1 MCTPDLHRSSPQA
14 ILSNSCCGCCRSS
27 AEVKALEELSHFLL
41 IRQLFPVAR
50 RLSSELAVKMHLIW
64 SRSKA
69 DWLYQCCHV
78 CSVRGRTQSS
88 QKANL
93 AQFLLFPSGE
103 NSIKNWLM
111 LEFSSRINKFLM
123 WWKWIVSEKQLGL
136 LLCAGGKKRC
146 LATLMR
152 CLSYREGGDSEF
164 PACLCFFNTIMNE
177 LTEGQF
183 SQIGRDGVSTADF
196 SSSWVML
203 RLPTNILGE
212 TWAHPFATT
221 AGVRS

>member
-1 MCTPDLHRSSPQA
+1 
-14 ILSNSCCGCCRSS
+14 
-27 AEVKALEELSHFLL
+27 
-41 IRQLFPVAR
+41 
-50 RLSSELAVKMHLIW
+50 MHLIW

-69 DWLYQCCHV
+69 DWLYHCCHV
-78 CSVRGRTQSS
+78 CSVRDRTQSS

-123 WWKWIVSEKQLGL
+123 WWKWIVSEKQLSL
-136 LLCAGGKKRC
+136 LLCAGGKKDIWQLWC
-146 LATLMR
+146 DGWATER
-152 CLSYREGGDSEF
+152 GDSEF
-164 PACLCFFNTIMNE
+164 PDCLCFFNNIMNE

-183 SQIGRDGVSTADF
+183 SQIGRDGASTTDI

-203 RLPTNILGE
+203 RLPTNTLGE

-221 AGVRS
+221 AAGRS